1 MKNKKELIKKLQLSE
16 ARELRFFYSL
26 EVPLQR
32 NKKVLFFFS
41 LIWKFLQYNPGKGQL
56 LTADSASLPS
66 PCWSE

>member
-32 NKKVLFFFS
+32 NQKVLFFFFN
-41 LIWKFLQYNPGKGQL
+41 LEV
-56 LTADSASLPS
+56 LTV
-66 PCWSE
+66 